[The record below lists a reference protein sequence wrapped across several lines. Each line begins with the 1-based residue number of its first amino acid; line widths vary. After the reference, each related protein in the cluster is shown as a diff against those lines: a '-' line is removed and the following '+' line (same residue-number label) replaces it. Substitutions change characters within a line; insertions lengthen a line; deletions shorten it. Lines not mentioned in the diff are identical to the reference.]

1 MIIEEI
7 KAIGN
12 MVNFQ
17 INKKLYIVQKAC
29 LKHALEEVVRWQ
41 NYGGSNFT
49 IKLLELISKADKY
62 NKEKILKGFP
72 EEVCAYL
79 LWYYNSP
86 FKRELLE
93 DLYD

>member
-7 KAIGN
+7 KTVGG

-17 INKKLYIVQKAC
+17 INNKLYVVPKC
-29 LKHALEEVVRWQ
+29 HLKRALNEVERWQ
-41 NYGGSNFT
+41 NCGGSGFT
-49 IKLLELISKADKY
+49 IKLIELIAKADKY

-72 EEVCAYL
+72 EEICAYL

-86 FKRELLE
+86 FKRVLFEGE
-93 DLYD
+93 